1 MAGWMR
7 DLLNH
12 EYWREAL
19 TSASLIIGTWFLGQ
33 VYLLL
38 VDKIFRR
45 WAARTPSQLD
55 DKIWEAVRYP
65 GYLLI
70 LVSGLYGVIHRYNF
84 RLRDFL
90 DGVLFVLA
98 VCIVIYTAIRISE
111 EILAWYGSKIG
122 RLREGEPG
130 DGKAQIPIAEKFFK
144 VLFVVVGLVVILD
157 RYHIDIKSILV
168 TLGVGSLAIGLALQD
183 TLANMFGG
191 FTILVDRPFRVGDR
205 IQLQSGEIGD
215 VQTIGLRATTVLLPD
230 QNLLIVPNALLVKNM
245 VINHSYPD
253 NRSRVVVEVGV
264 AYGSDIELVKRLMLE
279 AAQENPAILQTPPPS
294 IVFNAFGQSALLMTL
309 TCNLQSYKDA
319 AAVKDDLNSM
329 IDGKFRAAGI
339 EIPFPS
345 QTVYLRN
352 QKQL

>member
-1 MAGWMR
+1 
-7 DLLNH
+7 
-12 EYWREAL
+12 
-19 TSASLIIGTWFLGQ
+19 
-33 VYLLL
+33 
-38 VDKIFRR
+38 
-45 WAARTPSQLD
+45 
-55 DKIWEAVRYP
+55 
-65 GYLLI
+65 
-70 LVSGLYGVIHRYNF
+70 
-84 RLRDFL
+84 
-90 DGVLFVLA
+90 
-98 VCIVIYTAIRISE
+98 
-111 EILAWYGSKIG
+111 
-122 RLREGEPG
+122 
-130 DGKAQIPIAEKFFK
+130 
-144 VLFVVVGLVVILD
+144 VVVGLVVILD

-279 AAQENPAILQTPPPS
+279 AAQENPAVLQTPPPS
-294 IVFNAFGQSALLMTL
+294 IIFNAFGQSALLMTL

-319 AAVKDDLNSM
+319 ATVKDDLNSM